1 MGDAGDRSG
10 RGGPVAR
17 PAEAWGCEV
26 DFTLNVPDRPTRSP
40 ARARSRPGAL
50 RPTNP
55 VRPASGGILRV
66 GDRLR
71 SRSRGDLRPVP
82 TPTDPSDP
90 LGTGRP
96 TDPLAAPR
104 DVECTI
110 NSPPM
115 RTCNGTARPKQ
126 CAAGHQHEGFALA
139 RHMCVGRLLAALAAK
154 ERPVHIHD
162 CSKRRGEGGRSTQRG
177 PRRRFSYQHRQS
189 LSQPVGYC
197 AYGERWGPWRT
208 TGDHWGPLGTMGGPG
223 DRWGRWRHFVTVV
236 TCRNGL

>member
-1 MGDAGDRSG
+1 MGDAGDHSG

-17 PAEAWGCEV
+17 PTEAWGCEV

-71 SRSRGDLRPVP
+71 SRSRRSPTGFRP
-82 TPTDPSDP
+82 
-90 LGTGRP
+90 RP
-96 TDPLAAPR
+96 TLPTLSEQADRPIHWRPR
-104 DVECTI
+104 GTLSVKST
-110 NSPPM
+110 SPPCA
-115 RTCNGTARPKQ
+115 CNGAARPKQ
-126 CAAGHQHEGFALA
+126 CAAGQDQHEGFALA

-177 PRRRFSYQHRQS
+177 PRRRFSYQPRQS

-208 TGDHWGPLGTMGGPG
+208 TGDHWGPWGTLGTAG
-223 DRWGRWRHFVTVV
+223 DAGDT
-236 TCRNGL
+236 L